1 MLWYILMLYFAVI
14 NIIALIITVY
24 DKIAAKRKMSRVPE
38 KMLLFIGAAGGA
50 PVMYIVM
57 RSINHKVRH
66 KKFMI
71 GLPVIIVVQC
81 LFVVFLLT
89 KF

>member
-38 KMLLFIGAAGGA
+38 KMLLFIGAAG
-50 PVMYIVM
+50 
-57 RSINHKVRH
+57 
-66 KKFMI
+66 
-71 GLPVIIVVQC
+71 
-81 LFVVFLLT
+81 
-89 KF
+89 